1 VRAAIDDAIVGT
13 TLGTSHTTTLGAIAG
28 AAPAARVRA
37 DATAMRARLARDH
50 PPAGPWDVKYREG
63 GLIEVE
69 FIAQALQVIAARD
82 TPGMIHP
89 TTRIALAR
97 LAAHGSL
104 TALEAET
111 LIAAD
116 RRFRIVQEMLRITL
130 GPRPG
135 AGLAA
140 GALPGPAAAT
150 LLRAAGALDIASLH
164 ASLNETMA
172 GVRALF
178 IRHLGAP

>member
-1 VRAAIDDAIVGT
+1 
-13 TLGTSHTTTLGAIAG
+13 
-28 AAPAARVRA
+28 
-37 DATAMRARLARDH
+37 MRGRLARDH
-50 PPAGPWDVKYREG
+50 PPAGPFDVKYREG

-69 FIAQALQVIAARD
+69 FIAQALQVIAAHD
-82 TPGMIHP
+82 APDLIHP

-97 LAAHGSL
+97 LAARGWL
-104 TALEAET
+104 TAAEAET

-116 RRFRIVQEMLRITL
+116 RLFRIVQEMLRITI

-135 AGLAA
+135 IGLAA
-140 GALPGPAAAT
+140 GALPGLAAEA

-164 ASLNETMA
+164 ATLNETMA

-178 IRHLGAP
+178 LRHLGAP